1 MAKKSALAKDP
12 KAGQKKETKPKPDTQ
27 AARTSYLSTV
37 RNLENLEKGSP
48 EYNKAVEQVRKFGKE
63 LGYNTGRVDTAINKY
78 TGRQGPAQ
86 TERIQQGMGG
96 LVEEGIQQARQ
107 FDPSTFQ
114 QQYEP
119 GFQQGLQ
126 KEYERIYGAFE
137 RQNADR
143 FGREQQQLQQSL
155 VERGLDPSGEAY
167 KALNKNLYEQQEAAR
182 QVAKDAAMSQAYS
195 AQQQFYQQAAGSAL
209 LPSQV
214 AAPYL
219 DLYGQQ
225 AQMNWQTRQAELE
238 RQNREKLAK
247 MTGGGGGGGASAAER
262 QWAQYMMNQYA
273 QPQQQGQSNLNAA
286 TQGLA
291 QGVGAGITA
300 GLLRS
305 S

>member
-12 KAGQKKETKPKPDTQ
+12 KTGQKKETKPKPDTQ

-182 QVAKDAAMSQAYS
+182 QVAKDAAMSQAYT

-209 LPSQV
+209 LPGQV

-238 RQNREKLAK
+238 RQNKEKLAK

-305 S
+305 K